1 MICQNQLIL
10 FRQELAVDW
19 EFKVM
24 SSCRSEPL
32 RTITTSSGNDC
43 VRSHRKTSKPS
54 TPGIFKSSS
63 SKSGKGNFCR
73 SVYWP
78 SPFKYAMTSAHPRR
92 ARQGESAPYCES
104 LVRLKDNRPQN
115 RRLRAPGLPMFLPSP
130 YIYYCKL
137 YARFT
142 ADANLS
148 WLSAAGPCE
157 QRGDK
162 EEISAAKTSKI
173 RHKNV

>member
-1 MICQNQLIL
+1 
-10 FRQELAVDW
+10 
-19 EFKVM
+19 
-24 SSCRSEPL
+24 
-32 RTITTSSGNDC
+32 
-43 VRSHRKTSKPS
+43 
-54 TPGIFKSSS
+54 
-63 SKSGKGNFCR
+63 
-73 SVYWP
+73 
-78 SPFKYAMTSAHPRR
+78 
-92 ARQGESAPYCES
+92 
-104 LVRLKDNRPQN
+104 
-115 RRLRAPGLPMFLPSP
+115 MFLPSP

-173 RHKNV
+173 RHKNVNLRDCFLRRADLLTANR